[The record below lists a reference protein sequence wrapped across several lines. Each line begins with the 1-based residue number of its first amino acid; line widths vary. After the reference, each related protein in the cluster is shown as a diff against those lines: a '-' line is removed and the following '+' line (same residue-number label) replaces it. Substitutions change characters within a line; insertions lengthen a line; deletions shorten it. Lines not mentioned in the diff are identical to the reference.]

1 MRLKILLVLV
11 ILLVACYA
19 GSKFIPPY
27 YANAQ
32 LADKMRE
39 EARFARAEDRSAD
52 QLRNI
57 ILIEAQNQDI
67 PLRSEDIQI
76 ETSPSGLLITA
87 DYDATVDLPFAQLS
101 LHFHPSSDR

>member
-1 MRLKILLVLV
+1 MRLKTILALVLAG
-11 ILLVACYA
+11 VACYA
-19 GSKFIPPY
+19 GSKVIPPY

-57 ILIEAQNQDI
+57 IFREAQNQDI
-67 PLRSEDIQI
+67 ALRSEDIQI
-76 ETSPSGLLITA
+76 ETSPSGVLITA
-87 DYDATVDLPFAQLS
+87 DYDATVDLPFTQLS